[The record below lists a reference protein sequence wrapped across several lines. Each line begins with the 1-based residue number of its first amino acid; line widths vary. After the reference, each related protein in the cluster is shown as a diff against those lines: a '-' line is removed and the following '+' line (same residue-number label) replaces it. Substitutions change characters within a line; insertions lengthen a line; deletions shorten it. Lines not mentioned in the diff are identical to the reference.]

1 MPSNSECHVVGSK
14 PCMQPGIRRPFEPGF
29 VGECDQLVWFR
40 VCGSSPAYLASI
52 FTSGFLLV
60 RLCLHLFA
68 IWLHL
73 EAAANRAEGISA
85 GSYTGP
91 PAVLSEPSEAST
103 WDVVPPLPAT
113 PERRTKLLGHKDPRY
128 PIPLPTTTWP
138 GAFLIFPR
146 LALSF
151 AIAFQVLHPPSVQ
164 EPYVL
169 GTLAVGQGQSSKAVS
184 GTVYRWLHTS
194 SVKTA
199 MGTSVVQV
207 PPTPSR

>member
-1 MPSNSECHVVGSK
+1 MPCGGLK
-14 PCMQPGIRRPFEPGF
+14 ALYAAGIRRPFEPGF

-52 FTSGFLLV
+52 FTSGFC
-60 RLCLHLFA
+60 LCAFACISFA

-113 PERRTKLLGHKDPRY
+113 PERRTTSWAQGSARSNSSAYDDVARS
-128 PIPLPTTTWP
+128 IPDLPE
-138 GAFLIFPR
+138 ACIDLCNR
-146 LALSF
+146 L
-151 AIAFQVLHPPSVQ
+151 
-164 EPYVL
+164 
-169 GTLAVGQGQSSKAVS
+169 S
-184 GTVYRWLHTS
+184 GTPSSVRARALRAWNAGCWAGAVLEGSLRHCLRWLHTS

>member
-1 MPSNSECHVVGSK
+1 MPCGWLRALYAA
-14 PCMQPGIRRPFEPGF
+14 GIHRPFEPGF

-52 FTSGFLLV
+52 FTSGFC
-60 RLCLHLFA
+60 LCAFACISFA

-113 PERRTKLLGHKDPRY
+113 PERRTTSWAQGSARSNSSAYDDVARS
-128 PIPLPTTTWP
+128 IPDLPE
-138 GAFLIFPR
+138 ACIELCNR
-146 LALSF
+146 LSGT
-151 AIAFQVLHPPSVQ
+151 PSSVPELY
-164 EPYVL
+164 EP
-169 GTLAVGQGQSSKAVS
+169 GTLAVGQEQFRKAVS
-184 GTVYRWLHTS
+184 ESQDLHHILDFRTISTS
-194 SVKTA
+194 SCEPEDLIFP
-199 MGTSVVQV
+199 QLLH
-207 PPTPSR
+207 R